1 MADASC
7 SATSLLLAHLPLIH
21 GTATKVPHLS
31 LFTSH
36 PRYSVA
42 VLLTSPLVS
51 TTISKRHR
59 ESGAVC
65 LWRRSRLG
73 SELARDISPM
83 RVASLF
89 FLAHKRA
96 IYPCAQVR
104 RLAEQDAFALPRRPW
119 RVGAS
124 LTNAPPLRCPAL
136 MAKLPSSP
144 PQKALAMQVLFS
156 FERGVSHP
164 WLTRVA
170 RRHLF
175 SSHISLRGI

>member
-7 SATSLLLAHLPLIH
+7 SATASLSAHLSLIH
-21 GTATKVPHLS
+21 GTTTKIPHIF

-124 LTNAPPLRCPAL
+124 PPKRTASSLPCPYGEAPLVSTTKSTCDAS
-136 MAKLPSSP
+136 AF
-144 PQKALAMQVLFS
+144 LF
-156 FERGVSHP
+156 
-164 WLTRVA
+164 
-170 RRHLF
+170 
-175 SSHISLRGI
+175 

>member
-7 SATSLLLAHLPLIH
+7 SATAFLSAHLSLIH
-21 GTATKVPHLS
+21 GTTTKIPHIF

-89 FLAHKRA
+89 FSCTQACDLSVRAGSAACRARRFRPPPPPVACRSLPHKRTA
-96 IYPCAQVR
+96 SSLPCPYGEAPLVSTTKSTC
-104 RLAEQDAFALPRRPW
+104 DASAF
-119 RVGAS
+119 
-124 LTNAPPLRCPAL
+124 
-136 MAKLPSSP
+136 
-144 PQKALAMQVLFS
+144 LF
-156 FERGVSHP
+156 
-164 WLTRVA
+164 
-170 RRHLF
+170 
-175 SSHISLRGI
+175 

>member
-7 SATSLLLAHLPLIH
+7 SATALLLAHLPLIH

-104 RLAEQDAFALPRRPW
+104 RRRSRRFRP
-119 RVGAS
+119 
-124 LTNAPPLRCPAL
+124 
-136 MAKLPSSP
+136 SP
-144 PQKALAMQVLFS
+144 PSATCRSLPHKRTASSLPCPYGEAPLVSTTKSTCDASAFLF
-156 FERGVSHP
+156 
-164 WLTRVA
+164 
-170 RRHLF
+170 
-175 SSHISLRGI
+175 

>member
-7 SATSLLLAHLPLIH
+7 SATAFLSAHLSLIH
-21 GTATKVPHLS
+21 GTTTKIPHIF

-36 PRYSVA
+36 PHYSVA

-136 MAKLPSSP
+136 MAKFPSSP
-144 PQKALAMQVLFS
+144 PQKALASQALFS
-156 FERGVSHP
+156 FERGVSLP